1 LITSGNNTSNK
12 LSPVAT
18 TPAISVIDTDKQ
30 LINNTNGEKHK
41 EYCKKSVIAPIGY
54 SGASGD

>member
-18 TPAISVIDTDKQ
+18 PPAISVIDTDKQ
-30 LINNTNGEKHK
+30 LINNTNGDKHK
-41 EYCKKSVIAPIGY
+41 EYCKKLLLPQ
-54 SGASGD
+54 